1 MGRTDPNNF
10 NYQQGVF
17 ELYLDF
23 RKNIPN
29 VTYFELIEYLVQS
42 FEVKLEF
49 NHILMIS
56 KFLSSVGAMLNQNLT
71 WMHSIFEN
79 DDQVSGPSNRAEERK

>member
-71 WMHSIFEN
+71 WMHFIFEN
-79 DDQVSGPSNRAEERK
+79 DDQISGHSNRAEERK